1 MYTFRFILN
10 SFNHKKKIQVRV
22 NVAYDLS
29 PAHRAR
35 LYVPGFNLYFFF
47 ILFFYFFNQSLT
59 LK

>member
-29 PAHRAR
+29 PAHPAR
-35 LYVPGFNLYFFF
+35 LYVPGFNLYFFSSCSSIF
-47 ILFFYFFNQSLT
+47 LINL
-59 LK
+59 

>member
-35 LYVPGFNLYFFF
+35 LYVPGFNLYFSSSCSS
-47 ILFFYFFNQSLT
+47 IFFYQSLT
-59 LK
+59 PK